1 MPDKILE
8 IELIS
13 IQNKKNQNNFRAWSN
28 SVQIH
33 KVEYSPLYRE
43 ELIGHKE
50 LAKLQLINYRPISQR
65 EKLVYNGGFQ
75 IFNCCHS

>member
-50 LAKLQLINYRPISQR
+50 LAKLATDKISTNLTTR
-65 EKLVYNGGFQ
+65 KTGV
-75 IFNCCHS
+75 